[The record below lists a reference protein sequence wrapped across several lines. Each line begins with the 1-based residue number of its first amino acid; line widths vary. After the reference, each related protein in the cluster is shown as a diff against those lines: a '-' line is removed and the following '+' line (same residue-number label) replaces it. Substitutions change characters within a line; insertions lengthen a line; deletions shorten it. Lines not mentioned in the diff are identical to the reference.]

1 MFDVTQALARHR
13 VRIGFIAAIAVFW
26 LARPTMRSV
35 EIGALVAFAG
45 EALRIWS
52 AGHLE
57 KGREVTMSGPY
68 RLMRHP
74 LYVGSSIIGI
84 GLAIASWSWIV
95 AALVAVYLVSTIGAA
110 IRREET
116 HLTEKF
122 GSAYPDYR
130 DGRTPQTN
138 RAFSVSR
145 AVRNREYRAVA
156 GLVAALA
163 LLAWKAL

>member
-1 MFDVTQALARHR
+1 MFDLTRALARYR
-13 VRIGFIAAIAVFW
+13 VRIGFVAAIAAFG
-26 LARPTMRSV
+26 LAQPTGRSLAV
-35 EIGALVAFAG
+35 GAIVAAVG
-45 EALRIWS
+45 EGLRIWA

-74 LYVGSSIIGI
+74 LYVGSSIIGA
-84 GLAIASWSWIV
+84 GLAIASARWIV
-95 AALVAVYLVSTIGAA
+95 AALVAVYLASTIGAA
-110 IRREET
+110 VRREET

-122 GSAYPDYR
+122 GDAYPDYR
-130 DGRTPQTN
+130 GGRTPQPV
-138 RAFSVSR
+138 RAFSVAR